1 MQTVV
6 GRGSTPE
13 GPILAAELSSG
24 IFLLVLLAAGLH
36 ASWNA
41 LVKSSSD
48 RLAMMCLV
56 NLMPATA
63 AAVALFFLPP
73 MNWAA
78 VPFLLASTALHLLNY
93 VCMLGAYRVGDLSL
107 VYPIARG
114 SAPVLVAIGAWLLAD
129 EAKAPLEIAGI
140 VIVSLGIV
148 SLAWRPG
155 RLRWPRLDDDR
166 AILLALATG
175 LCIAAYSV
183 ADGLGARASGQ
194 VFTFIA
200 WLFLSVGSC
209 MLVFTLWCR
218 WHGLQEAFRADLR
231 NGLIG
236 GAVAATAYSIV
247 IWAMSIAPMAQVVAL
262 RETSVLIAAGIGA
275 LILKEGFG
283 RQRIA
288 AAAIVVG
295 GAALLHLA

>member
-1 MQTVV
+1 M
-6 GRGSTPE
+6 
-13 GPILAAELSSG
+13 
-24 IFLLVLLAAGLH
+24 LLAAALH

-56 NLMPATA
+56 NLVPATA
-63 AAVALFFLPP
+63 AIMALFFLPP
-73 MNWAA
+73 MDWAA
-78 VPFLLASTALHLLNY
+78 VPFLLASTALHLLNS
-93 VCMLGAYRVGDLSL
+93 VCMLGAYRAGDLSL

-114 SAPVLVAIGAWLLAD
+114 SAPVLVALGAWLLAG
-129 EAKAPLEIAGI
+129 ESKTPLEIVGI
-140 VIVSLGIV
+140 AIVSLGIV

-155 RLRWPRLDDDR
+155 RLRWPSLRDDK

-175 LCIAAYSV
+175 VCIAAYSI

-200 WLFLSVGSC
+200 WLFASVGSV
-209 MLVFTLWCR
+209 MLAFTVWR
-218 WHGLQEAFRADLR
+218 RRDGLRTAFQADLR
-231 NGLIG
+231 SGLVG
-236 GAVAATAYSIV
+236 GVVAATAYTTV
-247 IWAMSIAPMAQVVAL
+247 IWAMSVAPMAQVVAL

-275 LILKEGFG
+275 LLLKESFG
-283 RQRIA
+283 TQRIA
-288 AAAIVVG
+288 AAAVVVG